1 MCGIA
6 GHFAW
11 SAAAPPVDRDALV
24 RTRDRMASRGPDGRG
39 MWLDAGRRVGL
50 AHRRLAIID
59 PSEAGAQPMA
69 LDGGRLV
76 ITFNGEIYNFR
87 ELRRGL
93 EAAGRRFRTA
103 SDTEVLLHL
112 YDRDGPGMVDGLRGM
127 FALAIWDA
135 ARRGLF
141 LARDGFGIKPLYYA
155 DTGGVLRFASQVKA
169 LLAGGGIDT
178 APSAAGRAGFFAWGY
193 VPEPWTFFERIRCLP
208 AGCTLWV
215 DGRGARPPARHFDV
229 AAELERA
236 AGAATPGGADALR
249 ADAGAA
255 YRPRCAATPGGADA
269 LRSPART
276 HAQPREGAAAPVGA
290 DALRDAVEDTVRQ
303 HLVAD
308 VPVGAFLS
316 AGLDSA
322 TIVAHAA
329 AHMADPLRS
338 VTLVFD
344 EFAGARH
351 DEGPQAREIAA
362 RCGTRHRARRV
373 TAEDFADA
381 YDGVRRAMDQPSIDG
396 VNTYFVSRAAAETG
410 LKVAL
415 SGIGGDELFGGYSS
429 FSDVPRAVRLFGP
442 LRRLRRVGATC
453 RRLLA
458 PVARAAASP
467 KYASLLEYGTTWA
480 DAYLL
485 RRALFM
491 PWELPSVMD
500 PDMAREGW
508 AEVDAERSARPPL
521 DGLKTPRARVS
532 ALELVWYLRNQLLRD
547 ADWAGMAHGLEIR
560 TPLVDTFFFRR
571 VAPLVAADTPPGKRD
586 LASTPAVPLPRGVLE
601 RPKTGF
607 SVPMREW
614 LSVPRAGEARGMRGW
629 ARTIAAECYA

>member
-178 APSAAGRAGFFAWGY
+178 APSAAGRAGFFVWGY
-193 VPEPWTFFERIRCLP
+193 VPEPWTFFEHIRCLP

-215 DGRGARPPARHFDV
+215 DGRGARSPSRHFDV

-236 AGAATPGGADALR
+236 GGAAPPGGA
-249 ADAGAA
+249 GARRVRRREPHVQA
-255 YRPRCAATPGGADA
+255 
-269 LRSPART
+269 
-276 HAQPREGAAAPVGA
+276 REGAAAPVGA
-290 DALRDAVEDTVRQ
+290 DAPHAGPNQSAATPGQGRRPARSPARTPAQAREGAAASVGADVLRDAVQDTIRH

-322 TIVAHAA
+322 TLVAHAA
-329 AHMADPLRS
+329 EHLADALRS

-381 YDGVRRAMDQPSIDG
+381 YDGVRRRWTSRPS
-396 VNTYFVSRAAAETG
+396 T
-410 LKVAL
+410 
-415 SGIGGDELFGGYSS
+415 
-429 FSDVPRAVRLFGP
+429 
-442 LRRLRRVGATC
+442 
-453 RRLLA
+453 
-458 PVARAAASP
+458 
-467 KYASLLEYGTTWA
+467 
-480 DAYLL
+480 
-485 RRALFM
+485 
-491 PWELPSVMD
+491 
-500 PDMAREGW
+500 
-508 AEVDAERSARPPL
+508 
-521 DGLKTPRARVS
+521 
-532 ALELVWYLRNQLLRD
+532 
-547 ADWAGMAHGLEIR
+547 
-560 TPLVDTFFFRR
+560 
-571 VAPLVAADTPPGKRD
+571 
-586 LASTPAVPLPRGVLE
+586 ASTPTSSAAPR
-601 RPKTGF
+601 
-607 SVPMREW
+607 
-614 LSVPRAGEARGMRGW
+614 PRRG
-629 ARTIAAECYA
+629 